1 MLNAGVIA
9 GVIDVDGVLSAAADA
24 KVSALDRGFL
34 YGDSA
39 FEVMRTYGGR
49 AFCERQHLERL
60 ERSCERLRIPPA
72 IERVVLRERIAR
84 AVRESK
90 LSECYVRVAITRG
103 VGPLGIRLPKAPRPT
118 VLVYALPLEVPD
130 ASFYRDG
137 IEVGLVH
144 VGRATDGTSAAG
156 AKTSNYLTSVLAL
169 DDVRQR
175 GAQEAIVVGALGE
188 LIEGATSNLFLV
200 RSHAGKPILDTP
212 PISSGILEGITRST
226 VIELA
231 TTLGIPVREQSISSA
246 DLYGADEAFITSTIR
261 ELVPV
266 VRADGVTIASG
277 RPGPVVAQL
286 LAAYRQLAHAPASA

>member
-1 MLNAGVIA
+1 MSAVKSQA
-9 GVIDVDGVLSAAADA
+9 GVIDIDGVLTAAEDA

-60 ERSCERLRIPPA
+60 QRSCEGLRIPLPVTLDVIA
-72 IERVVLRERIAR
+72 ERIRR
-84 AVRESK
+84 AAERSGLAEQ
-90 LSECYVRVAITRG
+90 YVRVAVTRG
-103 VGPLGIRLPKAPRPT
+103 VGPLGIRLPAQPRPS
-118 VLVYALPLEVPD
+118 VLVYALPLDVPD
-130 ASFYRDG
+130 ASLYRDG

-175 GAQEAIVVGALGE
+175 GCAEAIVVGPQGE
-188 LIEGATSNLFLV
+188 LIEGATSNLFIV
-200 RSHAGKPILDTP
+200 RGGESPMLETP
-212 PISSGILEGITRST
+212 PISSGILEGITRAT

-231 TTLGIPVREQSISSA
+231 TKLGIPVREQRITSA
-246 DLYGADEAFITSTIR
+246 DLYGADEAFITSTVR

-266 VRADGVTIASG
+266 VRADGVAVG
-277 RPGPVVAQL
+277 QGKPGPIVAQL
-286 LAAYRQLAHAPASA
+286 LTAYRQLAREQRLS